1 VPVAGWS
8 RDKGRK
14 VNPNREFDYDAG
26 KHA

>member
-1 VPVAGWS
+1 VPDTGWS
-8 RDKGRK
+8 REEGWK